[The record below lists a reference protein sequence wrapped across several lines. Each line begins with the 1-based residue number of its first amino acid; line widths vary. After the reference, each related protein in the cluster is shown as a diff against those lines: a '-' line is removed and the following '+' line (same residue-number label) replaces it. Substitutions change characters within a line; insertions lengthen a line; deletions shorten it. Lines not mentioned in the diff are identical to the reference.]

1 MSNTSRRNHT
11 SGFNWIVGNTYEE
24 KVENWLKG
32 YRAAKALEDDNFTV
46 ILGMELRFLENDNDY
61 LVYGFDEEFA
71 LNNDLTKFKNPE
83 EFRPFAEENG
93 LIIYQAHPFRIGM
106 TVTDPELLD
115 GVEVYN
121 GHGDHNSRNSV
132 ANKWADLHS
141 LRKLSGSDFH
151 GNITMEPGGVYFEE
165 YLTDSKQVA
174 KALREG
180 KYSLKIYQE

>member
-1 MSNTSRRNHT
+1 MDLAHLSK
-11 SGFNWIVGNTYEE
+11 IVHEAG
-24 KVENWLKG
+24 
-32 YRAAKALEDDNFTV
+32 AL
-46 ILGMELRFLENDNDY
+46 
-61 LVYGFDEEFA
+61 
-71 LNNDLTKFKNPE
+71 
-83 EFRPFAEENG
+83 
-93 LIIYQAHPFRIGM
+93 IYQAHPFRIGM

-132 ANKWADLHS
+132 AYKWAELHS